1 MGSSLRSNNNLS
13 RSGSLKKQ
21 GSGEGLVR
29 KDSGSVAAMSST
41 GGLQRKPSTE
51 RSDSTQAE
59 VKPPTA
65 SEPSYRR
72 STSSSEA
79 RPAVS
84 RRPNWGESTGSMRMS
99 GEWKRMPKCN
109 GSMVWGYGKVFKLRP
124 AFQQYEVGFMY
135 TA

>member
-1 MGSSLRSNNNLS
+1 MRRGSNPRKDSLRKSTSMGSSLRANNNLN

-29 KDSGSVAAMSST
+29 KDSGSVGAMSST
-41 GGLQRKPSTE
+41 GGLHRKPSIE

-59 VKPPTA
+59 GKQTNA

-84 RRPNWGESTGSMRMS
+84 RRPGWGESMRRSEGSCGL
-99 GEWKRMPKCN
+99 GEWN
-109 GSMVWGYGKVFKLRP
+109 WVQLGI
-124 AFQQYEVGFMY
+124 
-135 TA
+135 